1 MSEPLNLAG
10 LPARATPIMQQNGTR
25 VHHLPDWSGYDD
37 PKKLEVI
44 RYIAQQRG
52 RDPRIAKLAVDIIK
66 KAKVPPR
73 DYRGQAAALLK
84 WVQDPKNVYYVN
96 EPGER
101 LQDPIYTIRNGF
113 GDCDDQV
120 MVLCALFE
128 SVRLPWRLVIS
139 GRHNQTKQKVRFIEG
154 GTYPKDVSWA
164 HIYCIVGD
172 HSFQPKKWYF
182 CEATVPGVPLGWDVI
197 AGDPKYIPEMDK
209 AKPGPP
215 VIVRLKS
222 KADAEKGHMY
232 GHIGDVASSVSSAVA
247 EEVDDQSKAS
257 GGTSTGPS
265 KIVSMA
271 SAVAIGVGVSVTTQL
286 VLDWIRGQGVWHG
299 RGPGFA
305 RALHRH
311 QARAAAAKQENA

>member
-1 MSEPLNLAG
+1 MSEALNLSG
-10 LPARATPIMQQNGTR
+10 LPARATSIAEHGATK

-52 RDPRIAKLAVDIIK
+52 RDPRIAKLAVDIIR
-66 KAKVPPR
+66 KAGVKPR

-139 GRHNQTKQKVRFIEG
+139 GRHNDTKKKVRFIEG
-154 GTYPKDVSWA
+154 DTYPANVSWA

-172 HSFQPKKWYF
+172 HSFQPRKWYF
-182 CEATVPGVPLGWDVI
+182 CEATVNGVPLGWDVI
-197 AGDPKYIPEMDK
+197 AGDPSYIPEMDK
-209 AKPGPP
+209 ARPGPP
-215 VIVRLKS
+215 EIVRLKS
-222 KADAEKGHMY
+222 KAAAEAAQARAKAPTAKPGEGY
-232 GHIGDVASSVSSAVA
+232 GDVASSISSAVA
-247 EEVDDQSKAS
+247 EEVDDQRTSEQSKF
-257 GGTSTGPS
+257 
-265 KIVSMA
+265 VSLV
-271 SAVAIGVGVSVTTQL
+271 SAVAIGVSVSVTTQL
-286 VLDWIRGQGVWHG
+286 TLDWIRGQGMWKD
-299 RGPGFA
+299 RGPAFPRLLGP
-305 RALHRH
+305 RS
-311 QARAAAAKQENA
+311 

>member
-1 MSEPLNLAG
+1 MSEALNLSG
-10 LPARATPIMQQNGTR
+10 LPARATSIAEHGGTK

-52 RDPRIAKLAVDIIK
+52 RDPRIAKLAVDIIR
-66 KAKVPPR
+66 KAGVKPR
-73 DYRGQAAALLK
+73 DYKGQAAALLK

-139 GRHNQTKQKVRFIEG
+139 GRHKETKQKVRFIEG
-154 GTYPKDVSWA
+154 DAYPQNVGWA

-172 HSFQPKKWYF
+172 HSFQPRKWYF
-182 CEATVPGVPLGWDVI
+182 CEPTVNGVPLGWDVI
-197 AGDPKYIPEMDK
+197 AGDPGYIPEMDK
-209 AKPGPP
+209 ARPGPP
-215 VIVRLKS
+215 EIVRLKS
-222 KADAEKGHMY
+222 KAEAEAAQAKVKAKAKTQAPVGQKVEGY
-232 GHIGDVASSVSSAVA
+232 GDIASSVSSAVA
-247 EEVDDQSKAS
+247 EEVDDQRKTEQSKL
-257 GGTSTGPS
+257 
-265 KIVSMA
+265 VSMA

-286 VLDWIRGQGVWHG
+286 VLDWIRGQGVWKDKG
-299 RGPGFA
+299 QGLA
-305 RALHRH
+305 RVFRPKL
-311 QARAAAAKQENA
+311 

>member
-1 MSEPLNLAG
+1 MSDALNLSG
-10 LPARATPIMQQNGTR
+10 LPARATSIAEHGGTK

-52 RDPRIAKLAVDIIK
+52 RDPRIAKLAVDIIR
-66 KAKVPPR
+66 KAGVKPR

-84 WVQDPKNVYYVN
+84 WVQDPKHVYYVN

-120 MVLCALFE
+120 MVLCAFFE

-139 GRHNQTKQKVRFIEG
+139 GRHNETKQKVRFIEG
-154 GTYPKDVSWA
+154 DAYPANVTWA

-172 HSFQPKKWYF
+172 HSFQPRKWYF
-182 CEATVPGVPLGWDVI
+182 CEATVNGVPLGWDVI
-197 AGDPKYIPEMDK
+197 AGDPSYIPEMDK
-209 AKPGPP
+209 ARPGPTE
-215 VIVRLKS
+215 IVRLKS
-222 KADAEKGHMY
+222 KAAAEAARVKSNPPKARAGEGY
-232 GHIGDVASSVSSAVA
+232 GDVASSVSSAVA
-247 EEVDDQSKAS
+247 EEVDDQGKAS
-257 GGTSTGPS
+257 QS
-265 KIVSMA
+265 KIASMA

-286 VLDWIRGQGVWHG
+286 VLDWIRGQGVWKDK
-299 RGPGFA
+299 GPGFTRVFKPKA
-305 RALHRH
+305 
-311 QARAAAAKQENA
+311 